1 MVNMRRAEQR
11 GWRISRRYVGLIYLA
26 LTIGA
31 VITAIL
37 LSKHYHLGVPATMVT
52 LLPGVPGLYLA
63 WAAFRLG
70 GDHGPTLAEVADQL
84 AAAVTGQWEAE
95 AELRRLYDPY
105 PLPVSWGAADSA
117 LVEAWPSLVRL
128 ASSWPGVPA
137 SSTPT
142 WAPDP
147 AGLAGSDGEISDV
160 VTNRIP
166 TRRLVVLGAPGAGKT
181 VLLVRLVLELLAA
194 RRENG
199 GPVPVLVSLASWN
212 PQEQDLHPW
221 LVSRLATDYPGLR
234 EAVSSPAGD
243 TSRLRALLDQKMLFL
258 VLDGLDEIPQ
268 GIRSSAI
275 VKVNSALRPAEG
287 VVLSSRAE
295 EYWQAVDPGNGRVVR
310 LQGAAGIELYN
321 LDAAD
326 IKSYLCQDS
335 GTLAAAARWDP
346 VLTMLGNTGPIGQ
359 VFRTPLMV
367 GLART
372 IYNPRPG
379 ESSTSLPDPAELCD
393 LALFATFKDL
403 EGHLF
408 DAFIPAAYRDYR
420 SLGSRRWT
428 AARAERWL
436 VYLAKHLTDDLGGT
450 TDLAW
455 WELWH
460 ATPRQL
466 SGIVTGLISGLA
478 IGIAAWLGPGLGI
491 GIGVGLIISLTVGI
505 AVRARA
511 GFFGGTVGGITGGAV
526 GGILGGFIGGVIGG
540 SAATSGL
547 VGGLALGIGVGPVSG
562 LVGGFLGCVAG
573 GIGVGLTAGHGA
585 GLVAGLVDGLGAAA
599 AAALC
604 STVAG
609 RRTPARGLR
618 GLRWTPA
625 GLGIGAVSGLGV
637 GITVGITAGP
647 PAGLAAGLTVGF
659 VSAIA
664 LGLEGAPPN
673 PGVAADPSTA
683 LARDRTT
690 FLTMGSAAAITFGLG
705 GGLGVWIGVGIGAAI
720 AVGLGVAF
728 LQAAYGRFLIARCW
742 LALHRYLPWR
752 LMGFLADAHRKRGV
766 LRQVGAVYQFR
777 HAELQRRLATKPDY
791 CQPLPGRRHMA
802 HLIPPTVRQVL
813 LARRS

>member
-1 MVNMRRAEQR
+1 L

-26 LTIGA
+26 LTVGA
-31 VITAIL
+31 VITAIV
-37 LSKHYHLGVPATMVT
+37 LSKHYHLGVAATIAT

-63 WAAFRLG
+63 WAAFRWG
-70 GDHGPTLAEVADQL
+70 GDPGPTLAEVADQL

-105 PLPVSWGAADSA
+105 PLPVSWGAADA
-117 LVEAWPSLVRL
+117 TLVEAWPSLVQL
-128 ASSWPGVPA
+128 ASSWPGIAA
-137 SSTPT
+137 SPMPT
-142 WAPDP
+142 WALDP
-147 AGLAGSDGEISDV
+147 AALADSDGEISDV
-160 VTNRIP
+160 LISRIP
-166 TRRLVVLGAPGAGKT
+166 TRRLVVLGVPGAGKT

-194 RRENG
+194 RSETG
-199 GPVPVLVSLASWN
+199 GPVPVLVPLASWN
-212 PQEQDLHPW
+212 PEEQDLHSW

-234 EAVSSPAGD
+234 EPVSSLSGG

-258 VLDGLDEIPQ
+258 VLDGLDEIPRDLR
-268 GIRSSAI
+268 GSAI
-275 VKVNSALRPAEG
+275 VKVNAALRPGEG
-287 VVLSSRAE
+287 MVLSSRAE
-295 EYWQAVDPGNGRVVR
+295 EYRQAVDPGDGRLVR
-310 LQGAAGIELYN
+310 LQGAVGIELHN
-321 LDAAD
+321 LDTAD

-335 GTLAAAARWDP
+335 GTPAHAARWDP
-346 VLTMLGNTGPIGQ
+346 VLAMLGNAGPIGQ

-372 IYNPRPG
+372 IYNPRRDEPRI
-379 ESSTSLPDPAELCD
+379 SLPDPAELCD
-393 LALFATFKDL
+393 LARFATSESL

-408 DAFIPAAYRDYR
+408 DAFIPAAYRDHH
-420 SLGSRRWT
+420 SLGNRRWT

-436 VYLAKHLTDDLGGT
+436 VYLAKHLTDNLDGT

-460 ATPRQL
+460 AAPRQL
-466 SGIVTGLISGLA
+466 PGIVTGLISGLA
-478 IGIAAWLGPGLGI
+478 IGIAAWLGPGLGV
-491 GIGVGLIISLTVGI
+491 GIGVGLIIGLIVGI
-505 AVRARA
+505 AVRVRA
-511 GFFGGTVGGITGGAV
+511 GFFGGTVGGVAGGAT
-526 GGILGGFIGGVIGG
+526 GGILGGFIGGFIGG
-540 SAATSGL
+540 SAPTTGL

-562 LVGGFLGCVAG
+562 LVGGFLGCLAG

-585 GLVAGLVDGLGAAA
+585 GLAAGLVDGLGAAM

-604 STVAG
+604 ATAAG

-625 GLGIGAVSGLGV
+625 GLGIGTVSGLGV

-647 PAGLAAGLTVGF
+647 PAGLAAGFTVGF

-690 FLTMGSAAAITFGLG
+690 FLAMGSAAAITFGLG
-705 GGLGVWIGVGIGAAI
+705 GGLGVWVGVGVGAAI
-720 AVGLGVAF
+720 AVGLGVGF
-728 LQAAYGRFLIARCW
+728 LQATYGRFLVARCW
-742 LALHRYLPWR
+742 LALCRRLPWR

-777 HAELQRRLATKPDY
+777 HAELQRRLSNKA
-791 CQPLPGRRHMA
+791 
-802 HLIPPTVRQVL
+802 
-813 LARRS
+813 

>member
-1 MVNMRRAEQR
+1 L

-26 LTIGA
+26 LTVGA
-31 VITAIL
+31 VITAVA
-37 LSKHYHLGVPATMVT
+37 LSKHYHLGVPATIVT

-70 GDHGPTLAEVADQL
+70 GDPGPRLAEVADQL

-105 PLPVSWGAADSA
+105 PLPVSWGAADPA

-147 AGLAGSDGEISDV
+147 ADLAGSDGEISDV
-160 VTNRIP
+160 LTSRIP
-166 TRRLVVLGAPGAGKT
+166 THRLVVLGAPGAGKT
-181 VLLVRLVLELLAA
+181 MLLVRLVLELLAV

-199 GPVPVLVSLASWN
+199 GPVPVLVPLASWN

-234 EAVSSPAGD
+234 EAVSSPSGD

-258 VLDGLDEIPQ
+258 VLDGLDEIPRDLR
-268 GIRSSAI
+268 GSAI
-275 VKVNSALRPAEG
+275 VKVNAALRPAEG
-287 VVLSSRAE
+287 VVLSSRAD
-295 EYWQAVDPGNGRVVR
+295 EYRQAVDPGNGRPVR
-310 LQGAAGIELYN
+310 LQGAAGVKLHD

-326 IKSYLCQDS
+326 IRSYLCQDS
-335 GTLAAAARWDP
+335 RTLAAAARWDP
-346 VLTMLGNTGPIGQ
+346 VLAMLGNTGPIRQ
-359 VFRTPLMV
+359 VFQTPLMV

-372 IYNPRPG
+372 IYNPRQG
-379 ESSTSLPDPAELCD
+379 ESSTSLPDPGELCD
-393 LALFATFKDL
+393 LARFATPENL

-408 DAFIPAAYRDYR
+408 DAFIPAAYRDHH

-436 VYLAKHLTDDLGGT
+436 VYLAKHLTDNLGGT

-491 GIGVGLIISLTVGI
+491 GIGVGLIIGLTVGI

-511 GFFGGTVGGITGGAV
+511 GFFGGTVGGITGGAA

-540 SAATSGL
+540 SAATTGL

-573 GIGVGLTAGHGA
+573 GIAVGLTAGHAHVMGHRDHA
-585 GLVAGLVDGLGAAA
+585 GEQ
-599 AAALC
+599 
-604 STVAG
+604 
-609 RRTPARGLR
+609 
-618 GLRWTPA
+618 
-625 GLGIGAVSGLGV
+625 
-637 GITVGITAGP
+637 P
-647 PAGLAAGLTVGF
+647 PAGRC
-659 VSAIA
+659 
-664 LGLEGAPPN
+664 PQPH
-673 PGVAADPSTA
+673 
-683 LARDRTT
+683 
-690 FLTMGSAAAITFGLG
+690 
-705 GGLGVWIGVGIGAAI
+705 GI
-720 AVGLGVAF
+720 
-728 LQAAYGRFLIARCW
+728 
-742 LALHRYLPWR
+742 
-752 LMGFLADAHRKRGV
+752 
-766 LRQVGAVYQFR
+766 
-777 HAELQRRLATKPDY
+777 
-791 CQPLPGRRHMA
+791 
-802 HLIPPTVRQVL
+802 
-813 LARRS
+813 RRS

>member
-1 MVNMRRAEQR
+1 
-11 GWRISRRYVGLIYLA
+11 
-26 LTIGA
+26 
-31 VITAIL
+31 
-37 LSKHYHLGVPATMVT
+37 
-52 LLPGVPGLYLA
+52 
-63 WAAFRLG
+63 
-70 GDHGPTLAEVADQL
+70 
-84 AAAVTGQWEAE
+84 
-95 AELRRLYDPY
+95 
-105 PLPVSWGAADSA
+105 
-117 LVEAWPSLVRL
+117 
-128 ASSWPGVPA
+128 
-137 SSTPT
+137 
-142 WAPDP
+142 
-147 AGLAGSDGEISDV
+147 
-160 VTNRIP
+160 
-166 TRRLVVLGAPGAGKT
+166 
-181 VLLVRLVLELLAA
+181 
-194 RRENG
+194 
-199 GPVPVLVSLASWN
+199 
-212 PQEQDLHPW
+212 
-221 LVSRLATDYPGLR
+221 
-234 EAVSSPAGD
+234 
-243 TSRLRALLDQKMLFL
+243 MLFL
-258 VLDGLDEIPQ
+258 VLDGLDEIPRD
-268 GIRSSAI
+268 IRSSAI
-275 VKVNSALRPAEG
+275 AKVNAALRPTEG
-287 VVLSSRAE
+287 IVLSSRAD
-295 EYWQAVDPGNGRVVR
+295 EYWQAVNPSNSRLVR
-310 LQGAAGIELYN
+310 LQGAAGIELNN

-346 VLTMLGNTGPIGQ
+346 VLTMLGNSGPISQ
-359 VFRTPLMV
+359 VFQTPLMV

-372 IYNPRPG
+372 IYNPHPG
-379 ESSTSLPDPAELCD
+379 ESSISLPDPAELCNP
-393 LALFATFKDL
+393 ALSATVKKL

-436 VYLAKHLTDDLGGT
+436 VYLAKHLNNDRGGT

-505 AVRARA
+505 AVQAKA
-511 GFFGGTVGGITGGAV
+511 GFFGDTVVGGITGGAA
-526 GGILGGFIGGVIGG
+526 GGILGGFIGGLIGG
-540 SAATSGL
+540 SAATTGL
-547 VGGLALGIGVGPVSG
+547 VGGLALGIGAGPVSG

-585 GLVAGLVDGLGAAA
+585 GLAAGLVDGLGAAA

-609 RRTPARGLR
+609 RQTPARGLR
-618 GLRWTPA
+618 GLDWKPA
-625 GLGIGAVSGLGV
+625 GLGIGTVSGLGV

-664 LGLEGAPPN
+664 LGLQGAPSN
-673 PGVAADPSTA
+673 PEVAADPSTA

-728 LQAAYGRFLIARCW
+728 LQAAYGRFLVARCW
-742 LALHRYLPWR
+742 LALHHYLPWR
-752 LMGFLADAHRKRGV
+752 LMGFLADAHQKRGV

-777 HAELQRRLATKPDY
+777 HAELQRRLATRPDY
-791 CQPLPGRRHMA
+791 CQPLPGRQPKA

-813 LARRS
+813 LVRRS